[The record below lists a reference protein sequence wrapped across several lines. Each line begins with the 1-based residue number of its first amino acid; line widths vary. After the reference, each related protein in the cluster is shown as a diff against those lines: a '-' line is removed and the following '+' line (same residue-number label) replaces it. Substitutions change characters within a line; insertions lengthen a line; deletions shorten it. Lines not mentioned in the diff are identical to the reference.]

1 MVFLDNDPSPFHQGI
16 TLATEKTLNYSR
28 QAHTFE
34 PFVNLGK
41 REKGLPSTE
50 TSSKKVSHNSFP
62 SHVWSLLF
70 FNRHFSCFS
79 PLFRTCQ
86 MRVVRF
92 YVRPSPPSSPSHP
105 PSCPCQPRSPTA
117 SVLCAPQPPSCA
129 ASVPC
134 WKPPSSAASVPCWTS
149 TAIPRCQRSLPDL
162 NQQKECQKRCQ
173 KECQKEWEK
182 MCWRDCR
189 KECQNRCQKE
199 CQRQMAERLARTDVR
214 KNVRDRW
221 QKDCPKECQKRCQKE
236 CQKRLLS
243 DVACFQHLANS
254 REEEEMRLAE
264 NSIKTLT

>member
-1 MVFLDNDPSPFHQGI
+1 MVFLDNDPSPCHQGI

-62 SHVWSLLF
+62 SHVWPLLF

-79 PLFRTCQ
+79 PFFRTCQ

-134 WKPPSSAASVPCWTS
+134 WTS
-149 TAIPRCQRSLPDL
+149 TAILCCKCSLLDL
-162 NQQKECQKRCQ
+162 N
-173 KECQKEWEK
+173 
-182 MCWRDCR
+182 RDPPLPAFPAGHQPAERMSEEMPERMSESMGEDVLERLSERMSEQMSERVSETDGR
-189 KECQNRCQKE
+189 KIGENRCQKE
-199 CQRQMAERLARTDVR
+199 CQRQMAERLSERM
-214 KNVRDRW
+214 
-221 QKDCPKECQKRCQKE
+221 
-236 CQKRLLS
+236 S
-243 DVACFQHLANS
+243 
-254 REEEEMRLAE
+254 EEMSERMSEEIAVGCCLFPASCKQPGGGGDE
-264 NSIKTLT
+264 AGRKFN